1 MHRVAQSFF
10 VVLCETLWNS
20 ILRKTFNMLKR
31 LFDFVASSIGLLIL
45 FPFFILL
52 ALLVKV
58 DSTGPVFY
66 LQERVGKDKILFKL
80 FKFRTM
86 RVGSDKAAAITIGAR
101 DSRITRVGFWLRKF
115 KLDELPQLINVWKGE
130 MSLVGPRPE
139 LKKFVDLYTPA
150 QLKVISVK
158 PGITDFASIQFRN
171 ENELL
176 EGKPDP
182 IDFYIREIMPVKLEL
197 NLKYIER
204 QSFWLDIK
212 IILQTIYSIFRK

>member
-1 MHRVAQSFF
+1 M
-10 VVLCETLWNS
+10 
-20 ILRKTFNMLKR
+20 RKTLNMLKR

-45 FPFFILL
+45 FPFFILI
-52 ALLVKV
+52 ALLIKV
-58 DSTGPVFY
+58 DSPGPVFY
-66 LQERVGKDKILFKL
+66 LQERVGKNRVLFKL

-101 DSRITRVGFWLRKF
+101 DSRITQIGFWLRKF

-139 LKKFVDLYTPA
+139 LKKFVDLYTPD
-150 QLKVISVK
+150 QLQVISVK
-158 PGITDFASIQFRN
+158 PGITDYASIQFKN

-176 EGKPDP
+176 EGKADP

-197 NLKYIER
+197 NLKYIQR

-212 IILQTIYSIFRK
+212 IIFQTIFSIFRG

>member
-1 MHRVAQSFF
+1 
-10 VVLCETLWNS
+10 
-20 ILRKTFNMLKR
+20 MLKR

-45 FPFFILL
+45 FPFFILI
-52 ALLVKV
+52 ALLIKV
-58 DSTGPVFY
+58 DSPGPVFY
-66 LQERVGKDKILFKL
+66 LQERVGKDNILFKL

-101 DSRITRVGFWLRKF
+101 DSRITRIGFWLRKF

-139 LKKFVDLYTPA
+139 LKKFVDLYSA
-150 QLKVISVK
+150 NQLRVIAVK
-158 PGITDFASIQFRN
+158 PGITDYASIQFKN

-176 EGKPDP
+176 EGKADP

-197 NLKYIER
+197 NLKYIQR

-212 IILQTIYSIFRK
+212 IIFQTIFSIFRG

>member
-1 MHRVAQSFF
+1 
-10 VVLCETLWNS
+10 
-20 ILRKTFNMLKR
+20 MLKR

-45 FPFFILL
+45 FPFFILI

-115 KLDELPQLINVWKGE
+115 KVDELPQLINVWKGE